1 MEHQRGEFEND
12 YFLTGNSIKKTFC
25 PLLQLLSIKGR
36 NREKKRESEKTVH
49 ERRKI
54 RVETGTRVKKKK
66 KREEK
71 KRKEKKRK
79 KGKQVRK
86 SNVSVEFQQKSIQFP
101 ASSTNWI
108 YIYTAF
114 Q

>member
-79 KGKQVRK
+79 NIRK
-86 SNVSVEFQQKSIQFP
+86 IVIFTHRI
-101 ASSTNWI
+101 
-108 YIYTAF
+108 
-114 Q
+114 